1 MQQIRHFA
9 NMAMNIRPITGI
21 TISICFIF
29 TFFNYKLNAQ
39 KKWHDET
46 HQIAEMEQKGA
57 ARIMG
62 ALDANSLFSNASTDF
77 NIHHYRCEWKLDPA
91 IRFIE
96 GKITSSFTITSNTN
110 NIVFDLVDS
119 LKVDSV
125 LYLGGKILFSR
136 PGNHTL
142 KINFPVILSA
152 NTNGSVIIYY
162 RGVPPNISGF
172 GTFISSTHAGVP
184 VTWTLSEPF
193 GSMEWWPCKN
203 GLNDKTDS
211 LDILITTPDAYTSTT
226 NGMLQNEVVTGGL
239 RTTVWKHSYPIATYL
254 VALASTNY
262 SILTDT
268 IQLGSTVMPLIQYA
282 YPESAVTFKN
292 AAGITARTL
301 RLFHE
306 TFGDYPFIREKYGH
320 TQFSWGGGME
330 HQTNSFMVN
339 VSENLVVHEAS
350 HQWFGDKITCGS
362 WRDIWL
368 NEGFATFMTNYSIE
382 KHYSEAQ
389 LLATL
394 KAHLNSVVS
403 APGGSVYVDDTTSAS
418 RIFSGRLTYSKGGW
432 LVRMLR
438 WKLGDSAFFKG
449 IRSYLKDP
457 AVMYGFAVSKDLQRN
472 LEKTSGTDLT
482 EFFAD
487 WLYGEGYPSYQ
498 LGWSVIGNGWIQ
510 SNLSQSTSHISV
522 DFFEMPVPVRFKNAS
537 RDTTIIIEHIRNQQ
551 TAFHQLGFTPDSAFI
566 DPLLKLVSAKN
577 TIIKLDPPISDPN
590 SVTIFPNPVQ
600 TQLTVFL
607 KNFQS
612 GNLKL
617 ILYNTK
623 GQLLWKK
630 QLNNFSGS
638 DIIFIPTSNLPPGMY
653 WLSIRDDNNLSLV
666 KKILK

>member
-1 MQQIRHFA
+1 MQQIRNFV
-9 NMAMNIRPITGI
+9 NKYVKTKAMRKN
-21 TISICFIF
+21 
-29 TFFNYKLNAQ
+29 TFFLYFLFSLFNYHSIAQ
-39 KKWHDET
+39 KKWQDET
-46 HQIAEMEQKGA
+46 LQIAEMEKKGA
-57 ARIMG
+57 ESRTNAM
-62 ALDANSLFSNASTDF
+62 DASSLSSNASSDF

-96 GKITSSFTITSNTN
+96 GKVTASFIIKSITN

-119 LKVDSV
+119 LVVDSV
-125 LYLGGKILFSR
+125 FYMGAKISYSR

-142 KINFPVILSA
+142 KINFPLTLSV
-152 NTNGSVIIYY
+152 NTNSSVIIYY

-172 GTFISSTHAGVP
+172 GTFINSTHAGVP
-184 VTWTLSEPF
+184 VTWTLSEPY

-211 LDILITTPDAYTSTT
+211 LDILITTPEIYTSTT
-226 NGMLQNEVVTGGL
+226 NGMLQNEVVSGGF
-239 RTTVWKHSYPIATYL
+239 RTTIWKHKYPIASYL
-254 VALASTNY
+254 VAIASTNY
-262 SILTDT
+262 TILTDT
-268 IQLGSTVMPLIQYA
+268 VQLGNTVMPLIQYA
-282 YPESAVTFKN
+282 YPESAVPFKN

-306 TFGDYPFIREKYGH
+306 TFGDYPFVREKYGH

-330 HQTNSFMVN
+330 HQTNSFMYN
-339 VSENLVVHEAS
+339 VSENLVVHEAA

-382 KHYSEAQ
+382 RYYSEVQ

-394 KAHLNSVVS
+394 RSQLNSVVS
-403 APGGSVYVDDTTSAS
+403 APAGSVFVDDTTSAS
-418 RIFSGRLTYSKGGW
+418 RIFSGRLTYNKGGW

-457 AVMYGFAVSKDLQRN
+457 LVVYGYAVSGDLKRN
-472 LEKTSGTDLT
+472 LENVSGVDLT
-482 EFFAD
+482 EFFED

-498 LGWSVIGNGWIQ
+498 LSWSVIGNGWIQ
-510 SNLSQSTSHISV
+510 SNLSQITSHPSV
-522 DFFEMPVPVRFKNAS
+522 DFFEMPVPVRFKNAT
-537 RDTTIIIEHIRNQQ
+537 RDTTIIIEHVRNQQ
-551 TAFHQLGFTPDSAFI
+551 TTFHQLGFAPDSAFI

-577 TIIKLDPPISDPN
+577 SITKSDPPPSDPN
-590 SVTIFPNPVQ
+590 TVTIFPNPVQ
-600 TQLTVFL
+600 TQLTVYL
-607 KNFQS
+607 KNFQMS
-612 GNLKL
+612 NLNL
-617 ILYNTK
+617 ILYNTN

-630 QLNNFSGS
+630 QMYNFMGS
-638 DIIFIPTSNLPPGMY
+638 DLLVIPTLNLPRGIY
-653 WLSIRDDNNLSLV
+653 WLSIRDENNLRLV